1 MRLDLFICIILFAG
15 CTSIPSK
22 FVENDD
28 YGYVSKCGFYIHE
41 SIDRKNLY
49 LLKDDSRRIYIFK
62 DNQYIISSDQYSIIV
77 PIETC
82 NKEWCKIYYPCSDS
96 KYFVK
101 KDDIVLFNGKTYW
114 YD

>member
-1 MRLDLFICIILFAG
+1 MGLDLFICIILFTG

-49 LLKDDSRRIYIFK
+49 LLKDDSRRIYIFILM
-62 DNQYIISSDQYSIIV
+62 DGSSLIIGYKGRRINRQNLNI
-77 PIETC
+77 P
-82 NKEWCKIYYPCSDS
+82 
-96 KYFVK
+96 
-101 KDDIVLFNGKTYW
+101 L
-114 YD
+114 